1 MTLDELK
8 NKTSEMEFCDYIE
21 DQHKAIFHFRNNSK
35 ILHVSMDYKTF
46 SDIEDKYA
54 SELKL
59 DKVNDKYPGR
69 PKKHIFDMEIV
80 IDMYKAGATYKE
92 IGEKIGIGKSYL
104 ALIIQSLVGKGFI
117 KRRNRKLG
125 EVSTNV

>member
-1 MTLDELK
+1 
-8 NKTSEMEFCDYIE
+8 
-21 DQHKAIFHFRNNSK
+21 
-35 ILHVSMDYKTF
+35 MDYNTF

-69 PKKHIFDMEIV
+69 PKKHIFDMKIV
-80 IDMYKAGATYKE
+80 IDMYSAGATYKE

-104 ALIIQSLVGKGFI
+104 TLVIQSLICKGFI
-117 KRRNRKLG
+117 KRRNRKHV